1 MTKEEIKNIIL
12 KNEILLK
19 KYKVISISLFG
30 SYVRNEQKKN
40 SDIDFL
46 VEFDKDV
53 TLFELIDFQN
63 CLSEILEKDVS
74 VVSKN
79 GLNKYVE
86 PYILRE
92 AEAIG

>member
-1 MTKEEIKNIIL
+1 MN
-12 KNEILLK
+12 K
-19 KYKVISISLFG
+19 KK
-30 SYVRNEQKKN
+30 

-53 TLFELIDFQN
+53 TLFELIDFQIVFQN
-63 CLSEILEKDVS
+63 FRKRCEVWCQ
-74 VVSKN
+74 KN